1 MPSTPEPR
9 YDCPVCTGLPMKKLK
24 ITRQHQEVF
33 LTLDCCNRCG
43 GVWFDKGEVQLSQ
56 KIQSPKVRQHITQ
69 KPRTWMIHCQ
79 DCNTLMDRNLEH
91 CETCGWHNQ
100 INCPVCESALQ
111 RKHHKDLTLDICHS
125 CQGVWFDQTELASLW
140 NQSRSEIKQSFRKQP
155 ISPLSKTDIPL
166 PPQDTHYTGVNLVSD
181 TVGQVVV
188 EGSLDLLTQ
197 GGEALVSAPDLAQG
211 MVQTAGHVAK
221 GSTQALADTPE
232 IAGGVVESLA
242 EVTTTAL
249 ESMGD
254 LSELAT
260 VVFEVTGE
268 IAASMTEVLAE
279 IIAGLFS

>member
-100 INCPVCESALQ
+100 INCPVCAKVLE
-111 RKHHKDLTLDICHS
+111 RKRHKGLTLDICHS
-125 CQGVWFDQTELASLW
+125 CHGVWFDQTELAALW
-140 NQSRSEIKQSFRKQP
+140 KHSHPEPHQSARKQP
-155 ISPLSKTDIPL
+155 TANQPKTGEAPISPGAN
-166 PPQDTHYTGVNLVSD
+166 YTGGDLVSD
-181 TVGQVVV
+181 TVAQVIV
-188 EGSLDLLTQ
+188 EGSLDTIQDNETLYM
-197 GGEALVSAPDLAQG
+197 AADLVQS
-211 MVQTAGHVAK
+211 TAGNLTRDSAQTVA
-221 GSTQALADTPE
+221 ATPE
-232 IAGGVVESLA
+232 VAEGAVETLAKIAGA
-242 EVTTTAL
+242 AL
-249 ESMGD
+249 ESVGE
-254 LSELAT
+254 LPELAT
-260 VVFEVTGE
+260 VILEVTGE
-268 IAASMTEVLAE
+268 IAGSMTEGLAE
-279 IIAGLFS
+279 VIADLF